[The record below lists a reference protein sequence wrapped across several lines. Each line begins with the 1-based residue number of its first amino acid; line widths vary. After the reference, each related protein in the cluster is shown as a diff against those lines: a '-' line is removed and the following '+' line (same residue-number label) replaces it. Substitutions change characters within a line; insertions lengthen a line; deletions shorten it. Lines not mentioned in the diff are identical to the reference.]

1 MKNNNRKKK
10 KFHIQGIAWKGAGS
24 YIPLGKTSTPFNG
37 IKVNL
42 SEDSEKWGESLSF
55 EFENVTKE
63 TRKLKVFFL
72 VEWLAC
78 CEETIGVL
86 SLSKNAFYNYS
97 KNNMAMSN
105 VVSSADSIKKSV
117 YPLNLKGLQLWKK
130 SLKSGSLYYY
140 PITNGLHMMAYMLE
154 YTFKPFEVK
163 QGKLFAVEGDVHGDG
178 LFLTD
183 RMKNGLAFQQEK

>member
-1 MKNNNRKKK
+1 MNNNNRTHK
-10 KFHIQGIAWKGAGS
+10 KFNIQGIAWKESDS
-24 YIPLGKTSTPFNG
+24 YIPLDKADTPFNG
-37 IKVNL
+37 INMHLTEGK
-42 SEDSEKWGESLSF
+42 EKWGESLTF

-63 TRKLKVFFL
+63 TRQLKVFFL

-86 SLSKNAFYNYS
+86 SLSKNAFYNYR
-97 KNNMAMSN
+97 KNDMAMSN
-105 VVSSADSIKKSV
+105 VVSCADSVKKSV

-130 SLKSGSLYYY
+130 SLKNGSLFYY

-163 QGKLFAVEGDVHGDG
+163 QGKLFAVEGTVDGKG
-178 LFLTD
+178 LFLPD

>member
-1 MKNNNRKKK
+1 MNDFQKPN
-10 KFHIQGIAWKGAGS
+10 KFHIQGIAWKEANS
-24 YIPLGKTSTPFNG
+24 YIPLEKLEHSFNG
-37 IKVNL
+37 INVHL
-42 SEDSEKWGESLSF
+42 SKGTEECGDSLTF

-86 SLSKNAFYNYS
+86 SLSNDAFYNYR
-97 KNNMAMSN
+97 KQDMAMSN
-105 VVSSADSIKKSV
+105 VVTCADNVKKTL
-117 YPLNLKGLQLWKK
+117 YPLNLKGLKLWKK
-130 SLKSGSLYYY
+130 SLKTGILHYY

-163 QGKLFAVEGDVHGDG
+163 QGKIFAVEEGLHGEKPI
-178 LFLTD
+178 LAE
-183 RMKNGLAFQQEK
+183 RIKNGLAFQQEK